1 MIEPI
6 SIFRHSSSTPAIKVT
21 IIVPTYNASSQIA
34 ATVESILSQLNCH
47 FEAIFVDG
55 SSTDRTV
62 DIIRSYNDSRLKVQ
76 EVPSHKR
83 FEMVNRG
90 IAMAQG
96 DYISMLLPGDV
107 FISTEAL
114 NSVCYEILS
123 SDLPNLFYT
132 AAYIWDEWDKPHF
145 LFRPLT
151 RDLLRQGLQP
161 TNLQACFIKKQTFK
175 KIGYFNIDLTYRG
188 GFDFLLRFSLDPSM
202 TYASIMRVYIIPA
215 VVSFTYNYSVGNVKE
230 TFQLL
235 QRNFGFLFAVLWLTK
250 QKILLKHI
258 AKKIIRRISYF
269 ISGKEVW

>member
-1 MIEPI
+1 MTEPI
-6 SIFRHSSSTPAIKVT
+6 SFSRNPTATPTIKVS
-21 IIVPTYNASSQIA
+21 IVVPTYNASSQIA
-34 ATVESILSQLNCH
+34 ATVESILSQINCH

-114 NSVCYEILS
+114 SSVCFEIVE

-145 LFRPLT
+145 LFRPLN
-151 RDLLRQGLQP
+151 RDLLSQGLQP
-161 TNLQACFIKKQTFK
+161 TNLQSCFIKKQTFK
-175 KIGYFNIDLTYRG
+175 KIGYFNINLSYRG
-188 GFDFLLRFSLDPSM
+188 GFDFLLRFSLDPLM
-202 TYASIMRVYIIPA
+202 TCASIMRVYVIPA

-230 TFQLL
+230 TFQLI
-235 QRNFGFLFAVLWLTK
+235 RKNFGFVFALLWLTK
-250 QKILLKHI
+250 QKVLLQHI

-269 ISGKEVW
+269 LSGKEVW